1 MQVNSSSKKSHIIKS
16 YAKVNIGLNVIDK
29 MQNGYHEI
37 ETLMQQVNFYDTIK
51 IEISSHKG
59 EVVFSVKGNKINCE
73 NEQNSCFIIAKLLKQ
88 KFKITNQITI
98 TLHKNIPIGAGL
110 GGGSSNAA
118 TILNFINNYF
128 NLNLTDNEKVDLC
141 KNIGMDV
148 PFFLKGKLQYAENM
162 GDKLSILPDL
172 FKSYYFL
179 LVYPE
184 IIIPT
189 QWAYLNIKKQLP
201 IKKLHYNLLA
211 LKTPLNWGVFENDF
225 EEVVI
230 PRYPEIGEIKQKM
243 IENNAIYSSL
253 SGSGSTVFGIY
264 QDYDQAMQS
273 AKTIDHTKYHVT
285 VTTPIYKL

>member
-1 MQVNSSSKKSHIIKS
+1 MGTKPPQV
-16 YAKVNIGLNVIDK
+16 
-29 MQNGYHEI
+29 
-37 ETLMQQVNFYDTIK
+37 
-51 IEISSHKG
+51 
-59 EVVFSVKGNKINCE
+59 
-73 NEQNSCFIIAKLLKQ
+73 
-88 KFKITNQITI
+88 
-98 TLHKNIPIGAGL
+98 
-110 GGGSSNAA
+110 
-118 TILNFINNYF
+118 
-128 NLNLTDNEKVDLC
+128 
-141 KNIGMDV
+141 
-148 PFFLKGKLQYAENM
+148 
-162 GDKLSILPDL
+162 

-211 LKTPLNWGVFENDF
+211 LETPLNWGVFENDF

-264 QDYDQAMQS
+264 NNYGQALEASKKIDQR
-273 AKTIDHTKYHVT
+273 KYHIT
-285 VTTPIYKL
+285 VTSPIYR

>member
-1 MQVNSSSKKSHIIKS
+1 ME
-16 YAKVNIGLNVIDK
+16 L
-29 MQNGYHEI
+29 
-37 ETLMQQVNFYDTIK
+37 L
-51 IEISSHKG
+51 
-59 EVVFSVKGNKINCE
+59 INCE
-73 NEQNSCFIIAKLLKQ
+73 DEKNSCFINTKLLKQ

-118 TILNFINNYF
+118 TILNFLNNYF
-128 NLNLTDNEKVDLC
+128 NLNLKDNEKVDLC

-264 QDYDQAMQS
+264 ETLEDVLSSRDKIKKSEYQTIV
-273 AKTIDHTKYHVT
+273 AKPV
-285 VTTPIYKL
+285 

>member
-1 MQVNSSSKKSHIIKS
+1 MQVNSRLKKSHIIKS
-16 YAKVNIGLNVIDK
+16 YAKVNIGLNIIDK

-37 ETLMQQVNFYDTIK
+37 ETLMQQINFYDTIK
-51 IEISSHKG
+51 IEISPNKG
-59 EVVFSVKGNKINCE
+59 KVVFSVKGNKINCE
-73 NEQNSCFIIAKLLKQ
+73 DEKNSCFITAKLLKQ

-118 TILNFINNYF
+118 TILNFLNNYF
-128 NLNLTDNEKVDLC
+128 NLNLKDNEKVDLC

-148 PFFLKGKLQYAENM
+148 PFFLNGKLQYAENM

-264 QDYDQAMQS
+264 ETLES
-273 AKTIDHTKYHVT
+273 AILTREKIKNSKYQTIVT
-285 VTTPIYKL
+285 QPV

>member
-1 MQVNSSSKKSHIIKS
+1 MQVNSRLKKSHIIKS
-16 YAKVNIGLNVIDK
+16 YAKVNIGLNIIDK

-37 ETLMQQVNFYDTIK
+37 ETLMQQINFYDTIK
-51 IEISSHKG
+51 IEISPNKG
-59 EVVFSVKGNKINCE
+59 KVVFSVKGNKINCE
-73 NEQNSCFIIAKLLKQ
+73 DEKNSCFITAKLLKQ

-264 QDYDQAMQS
+264 ETLES
-273 AKTIDHTKYHVT
+273 AILTREKIKNSKYQTIVT
-285 VTTPIYKL
+285 QPV